1 VELAAAVVA
10 RLDGKGGCAARMRL
24 RSALTASRC
33 SRPAL
38 PALSADGVPTA
49 VFPGADGTLY
59 AYQARRE
66 AHARRP

>member
-1 VELAAAVVA
+1 MWSLLLQSSPAKTAGA
-10 RLDGKGGCAARMRL
+10 KGGCALHAAARG
-24 RSALTASRC
+24 AFAGLT
-33 SRPAL
+33 AL

-59 AYQARRE
+59 AYQARRA